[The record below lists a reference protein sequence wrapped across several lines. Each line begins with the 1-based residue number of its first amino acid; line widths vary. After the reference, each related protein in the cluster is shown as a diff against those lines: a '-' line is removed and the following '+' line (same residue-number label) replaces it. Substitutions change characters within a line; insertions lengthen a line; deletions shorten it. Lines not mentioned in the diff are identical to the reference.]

1 MAAFGK
7 GRVYLVENETD
18 GLFKIGMTRKDPG
31 ERVAEL
37 QTGNPSRLTL
47 KASYQT
53 DYPYRLESMLHR
65 LFSSKKVMNEWYRLD
80 EDEADRFISTCETQE
95 RIILSLLGNP
105 FFFRDG
111 VY

>member
-7 GRVYLVENETD
+7 GRVYLIENETD
-18 GLFKIGMTRKDPG
+18 GMFKIGMTRKDPA
-31 ERVAEL
+31 ERLSEL

-47 KASYQT
+47 RASYQT

-65 LFSSKKVMNEWYRLD
+65 HFSDRKVMNEWYQLD
-80 EDEADRFISTCETQE
+80 EDEAEGFISTCEAKE
-95 RIILSLLGNP
+95 RIIISLVDNP

-111 VY
+111 LP